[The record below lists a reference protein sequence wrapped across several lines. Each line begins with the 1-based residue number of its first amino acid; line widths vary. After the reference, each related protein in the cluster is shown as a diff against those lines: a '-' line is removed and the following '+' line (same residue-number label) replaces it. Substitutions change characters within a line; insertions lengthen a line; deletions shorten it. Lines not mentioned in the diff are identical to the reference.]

1 MRRPPTGVAARSIQ
15 ARARSAVNS
24 TRSARGAYATTGHSV
39 SASNRAS
46 ALNDTARVRMRPS
59 TSGSATFIATSRAE
73 SPCVPPAQPASS
85 LPANTT
91 CNTGRP
97 AASNG
102 VGRRRPAP
110 GVDTAKPVAFS
121 TTRARPRSSIRSTRS
136 AEAGSFRL
144 DT

>member
-1 MRRPPTGVAARSIQ
+1 MRRSPTGVAARSIQ

-46 ALNDTARVRMRPS
+46 ALNDTARARMRPS

-73 SPCVPPAQPASS
+73 SPCVPLAQPASS
-85 LPANTT
+85 PPARTT

-102 VGRRRPAP
+102 VGRRPAP

-121 TTRARPRSSIRSTRS
+121 TTRARLRSSIRSTRS

-144 DT
+144 ET